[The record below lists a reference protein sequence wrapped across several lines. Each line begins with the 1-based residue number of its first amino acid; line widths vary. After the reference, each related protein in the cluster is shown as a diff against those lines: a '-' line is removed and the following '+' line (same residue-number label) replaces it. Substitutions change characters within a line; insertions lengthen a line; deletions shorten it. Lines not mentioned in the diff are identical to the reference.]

1 MEVDKLKEF
10 KNTLEEKKL
19 TIVCAESMTAGLLAS
34 TIASVSGASSILIGS
49 IVTYSPEFKK
59 IILGVNPYTIKIHSA
74 ESIET
79 TNEMTNGLKKL
90 YPKANI
96 FVSITGVASKPDND
110 NDYEIDPK
118 NKVGQ
123 IYVSIC
129 YNNEI
134 FERETVLDGRERNI
148 IREQAV
154 EYILDSILEIIKTKT
169 S

>member
-1 MEVDKLKEF
+1 
-10 KNTLEEKKL
+10 
-19 TIVCAESMTAGLLAS
+19 
-34 TIASVSGASSILIGS
+34 
-49 IVTYSPEFKK
+49 
-59 IILGVNPYTIKIHSA
+59 
-74 ESIET
+74 
-79 TNEMTNGLKKL
+79 MTNGLKKL

-96 FVSITGVASKPDND
+96 FVSITGVASKPDN

-134 FERETVLDGRERNI
+134 FEKETLLDGGERNI

-154 EYILDSILEIIKTKT
+154 EYILDSILEIIKTQPYQK
-169 S
+169 